1 MVIDPVALIK
11 EVAEIKSR
19 GLLAN
24 DEYFISEQ
32 AHVVMPYHLFLDE
45 QREKGSS
52 KIGTTK
58 RGIGPAYEYKAKRA
72 GIRMHD
78 LLDEN
83 SLANKL
89 MAIKEDLG
97 LSSINELLHVFLN
110 IGEKLRPRIA
120 NTGKMVHDLMTKGD
134 KKVLFEGAQ
143 GTLLD
148 VDHGTYPFVTSSS
161 AVSGGACTG
170 VGIGPTMIGA
180 VVGITKAYTTR
191 VGDGPFPTEMA
202 PEESAKWR
210 AAGDEFGASTGRPR
224 RCGWLDLPMLR
235 LSARLSGVSS
245 WAITKMDIMAGMG
258 NVPVCTHYKNK
269 KTGDL
274 ETEFPAARLA
284 EFDPVYTIVEGWSK
298 EISQAKSYKE
308 LSIEAKKYIELI
320 ETETD
325 VKTSIISVGPG
336 REETIVL

>member
-1 MVIDPVALIK
+1 
-11 EVAEIKSR
+11 
-19 GLLAN
+19 
-24 DEYFISEQ
+24 
-32 AHVVMPYHLFLDE
+32 
-45 QREKGSS
+45 
-52 KIGTTK
+52 
-58 RGIGPAYEYKAKRA
+58 
-72 GIRMHD
+72 
-78 LLDEN
+78 
-83 SLANKL
+83 
-89 MAIKEDLG
+89 
-97 LSSINELLHVFLN
+97 
-110 IGEKLRPRIA
+110 
-120 NTGKMVHDLMTKGD
+120 
-134 KKVLFEGAQ
+134 
-143 GTLLD
+143 
-148 VDHGTYPFVTSSS
+148 
-161 AVSGGACTG
+161 
-170 VGIGPTMIGA
+170 MIGA

-191 VGDGPFPTEMA
+191 VGDGPFPTEMSL
-202 PEESAKWR
+202 EESAKWR

-258 NVPVCTHYKNK
+258 DVPVCTHYKNK

-274 ETEFPAARLA
+274 ETEFPTARLE
-284 EFDPVYTIVEGWSK
+284 EFDPVYTILEGWSK